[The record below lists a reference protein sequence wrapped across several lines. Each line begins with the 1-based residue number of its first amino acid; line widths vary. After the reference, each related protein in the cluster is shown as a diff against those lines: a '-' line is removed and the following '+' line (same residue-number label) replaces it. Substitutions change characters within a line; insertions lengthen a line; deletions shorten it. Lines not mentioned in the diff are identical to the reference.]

1 MDIDL
6 ALAHFRENHRSVLA
20 TRRRDGRPQLSPV
33 VHAVGD
39 DGRILISTRSGAIKA
54 RNIGRD
60 PRVSICALSDGFF
73 GKWAQVDGTATII
86 GLPEAMP
93 LLRFYYAQ
101 ISGEHPDWDEYER
114 DMVSQG
120 RVVIAVEPESAGPD
134 VAG

>member
-6 ALAHFRENHRSVLA
+6 ALQHFRQNHRSVLA

-33 VHAVGD
+33 VHAVGI
-39 DGRILISTRSGAIKA
+39 DGRILISTRSAAMKA

-60 PRVSICALSDGFF
+60 PRVSICALSDAFF
-73 GKWAQVDGTATII
+73 GKWAQVDGTAAIVD
-86 GLPEAMP
+86 LPEAMP
-93 LLRFYYAQ
+93 LLRFYYSQ

-120 RVVIAVEPESAGPD
+120 RVILAIQPENAGPD